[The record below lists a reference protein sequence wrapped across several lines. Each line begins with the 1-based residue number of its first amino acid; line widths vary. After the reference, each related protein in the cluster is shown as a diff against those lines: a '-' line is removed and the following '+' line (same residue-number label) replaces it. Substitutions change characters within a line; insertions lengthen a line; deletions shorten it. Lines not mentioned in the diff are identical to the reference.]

1 MTAAVDSPGGRA
13 TVDPDRTAVV
23 GHSEFNTATHGLR
36 GIASLMVF
44 WAHLLGGTAE
54 HIYPHNAR
62 YLDLIFEPWNVGI
75 WGVEL
80 FFTISGF
87 VILPSIMRYS
97 LKDFGERRFFRLY
110 PLFFTLSVVY
120 VVLNLFLNAYP
131 NSNNLLTVVSGF
143 LFLNL
148 LTQTEQLTPNAWS
161 LTYEVMFYALAAF
174 GYHFLFRKRA
184 LLPAILVLLLSA
196 LFVVRYPV
204 ALFFVGGMLIRLAY
218 DAKISPP
225 VYLVRTFEI
234 LLAATWIYLA
244 ANFRTHFDRDFIT
257 TPQAWGLLLSTVL
270 YFYFAVHPHSISSA
284 ISRFRAIAYLGTVS
298 YSLYLVHPYTYLA
311 FRKIF
316 VQLGLFTDNWPISML
331 LFFAVTTPVTLV
343 VTHFVHRYLEVG
355 PYQWFFRERIYR
367 ASKADA
373 SLSKPDPRSGA
384 ATGTD

>member
-1 MTAAVDSPGGRA
+1 MTAAVDSP
-13 TVDPDRTAVV
+13 VNRTIADVTRPSARN
-23 GHSEFNTATHGLR
+23 SEFNAATHGLR

-54 HIYPHNAR
+54 HIYSHNAH
-62 YLDLIFEPWNVGI
+62 YIDLIGGPWNVGI

-110 PLFFTLSVVY
+110 PLFFVLSIVY
-120 VVLNLFLNAYP
+120 VILNILLNVYP
-131 NSNNLLTVVSGF
+131 NSNNVLSVVSGF

-174 GYHFLFRKRA
+174 SYHFLFRTRA
-184 LLPAILVLLLSA
+184 LLPAALFLLLSA
-196 LFVVRYPV
+196 AFIYRYPV
-204 ALFFVGGMLIRLAY
+204 ALFFVGGMLIRIAY
-218 DAKISPP
+218 DAKVTPP
-225 VYLVRTFEI
+225 ANMVRVCEI

-244 ANFRTHFDRDFIT
+244 ANYRTHFDRDFIT
-257 TPQAWGLLLSTVL
+257 TPHAWGLLISTVL
-270 YFYFAVHPHSISSA
+270 YFYFAVHPQSISTA
-284 ISRFRAIAYLGTVS
+284 ISRVRAIAYLGTVS
-298 YSLYLVHPYTYLA
+298 YSLYLVHPYTYFA

-316 VQLGLFTDNWPISML
+316 VQLGLFTDNWSMSML
-331 LFFAVTTPVTLV
+331 LFFAVTTPVTLA
-343 VTHFVHRYLEVG
+343 VTHVVHRYLEVG

-367 ASKADA
+367 AKKADA
-373 SLSKPDPRSGA
+373 VLSQSDVR
-384 ATGTD
+384 TDAETRAD

>member
-1 MTAAVDSPGGRA
+1 MTAAS
-13 TVDPDRTAVV
+13 
-23 GHSEFNTATHGLR
+23 HSSEFNAATHGLR

-62 YLDLIFEPWNVGI
+62 YTDLIVGPWNVGI

-110 PLFFTLSVVY
+110 PLFFVLTVVY
-120 VVLNLFLNAYP
+120 VILNAALNVYP
-131 NSNNLLTVVSGF
+131 KSNDILSVVSGF
-143 LFLNL
+143 LFINL

-174 GYHFLFRKRA
+174 GYHYIFRKRSLWLAA
-184 LLPAILVLLLSA
+184 LILALSA
-196 LFVVRYPV
+196 LFLYRYPI
-204 ALFFVGGMLIRLAY
+204 ALFFVGGMLIRIAY

-225 VYLVRTFEI
+225 AYMIRACEI

-244 ANFRTHFDRDFIT
+244 ANYRMQFDRNFIT
-257 TPQAWGLLLSTVL
+257 TSYAWGLLTSTVL
-270 YFYFAVHPHSISSA
+270 FFYFAVQPQSLSSA
-284 ISRFRAIAYLGTVS
+284 ISRFRSIAYLGTVS

-311 FRKIF
+311 FRMIF
-316 VQLGLFTDNWPISML
+316 VKFGLFTDNWPFSML
-331 LFFAVTTPVTLV
+331 LFFLVTTPVTLL
-343 VTHFVHRYLEVG
+343 VTHYIHRYLEVG
-355 PYQWFFRERIYR
+355 PYQWFFKERIYR
-367 ASKADA
+367 AKVVADAPKSEMPIGLEAKAD
-373 SLSKPDPRSGA
+373 
-384 ATGTD
+384 

>member
-1 MTAAVDSPGGRA
+1 MTAAVDSPSNH
-13 TVDPDRTAVV
+13 TIVDTHRPAARN
-23 GHSEFNTATHGLR
+23 SEFNAATHGLR

-54 HIYPHNAR
+54 HIYSHDAH
-62 YLDLIFEPWNVGI
+62 YVDLIGGPWNVGI

-110 PLFFTLSVVY
+110 PLFFVLSVVY
-120 VVLNLFLNAYP
+120 VILNILLNVYP
-131 NSNNLLTVVSGF
+131 NSNNVLSVVSGF

-174 GYHFLFRKRA
+174 GYHFLFRKRS
-184 LLPAILVLLLSA
+184 LLPAALFLLLSA
-196 LFVVRYPV
+196 AFVYRYPV
-204 ALFFVGGMLIRLAY
+204 ALFFVGGMLIRIAY
-218 DAKISPP
+218 DAKITPP
-225 VYLVRTFEI
+225 ANLVRVCEI
-234 LLAATWIYLA
+234 FLAATWIYLA
-244 ANFRTHFDRDFIT
+244 ANYRTHFDRDFIT
-257 TPQAWGLLLSTVL
+257 TPYAWGLLISTVL
-270 YFYFAVHPHSISSA
+270 YFYFAVHPQSISTA
-284 ISRFRAIAYLGTVS
+284 ISRVRSIAYLGTVS

-316 VQLGLFTDNWPISML
+316 VELGLFTENWSTSML

-373 SLSKPDPRSGA
+373 SPSRSDIRTGA
-384 ATGTD
+384 ETGVD

>member
-1 MTAAVDSPGGRA
+1 MTAAVEIPANRKI
-13 TVDPDRTAVV
+13 VDAPRPAER
-23 GHSEFNTATHGLR
+23 HSEFNAATHGLR

-54 HIYPHNAR
+54 HVYSHDAR
-62 YLDLIFEPWNVGI
+62 YVDLILAPWNVGI

-120 VVLNLFLNAYP
+120 VLLNLFLDVYP

-148 LTQTEQLTPNAWS
+148 LTATEQLTPNAWS

-174 GYHFLFRKRA
+174 SYHFLVRKRA
-184 LLPAILVLLLSA
+184 LLPAALFLLLSA
-196 LFVVRYPV
+196 LFIYRYPV
-204 ALFFVGGMLIRLAY
+204 ALFFVGGILIRIAY

-225 VYLVRTFEI
+225 VYLVRTCEI

-244 ANFRTHFDRDFIT
+244 ANYRTHFDREFIT
-257 TPQAWGLLLSTVL
+257 TPYAWGLLSSTVL
-270 YFYFAVHPHSISSA
+270 YFYFAVHPHSISTA
-284 ISRFRAIAYLGTVS
+284 ISRVRAIAYLGTVS

-316 VQLGLFTDNWPISML
+316 VHFGLFTDSWSTSML

-343 VTHFVHRYLEVG
+343 VTHYVHRYLEVG

-373 SLSKPDPRSGA
+373 APAKSETRAD
-384 ATGTD
+384 

>member
-1 MTAAVDSPGGRA
+1 MTAAIDSAGNHRVVDTHRPASRN
-13 TVDPDRTAVV
+13 
-23 GHSEFNTATHGLR
+23 SEFNAATHGLR

-54 HIYPHNAR
+54 HIYSHNAR
-62 YLDLIFEPWNVGI
+62 YVDLIAEPWNVGI

-110 PLFFTLSVVY
+110 PLFFTLSLIY
-120 VVLNLFLNAYP
+120 VLLNLFFNVYP
-131 NSNNLLTVVSGF
+131 DSNNPLTVVSGF

-148 LTQTEQLTPNAWS
+148 LTYTEQLTPNAWS

-174 GYHFLFRKRA
+174 SYHFLFRKRS
-184 LLPAILVLLLSA
+184 LLPAALFLLLSA
-196 LFVVRYPV
+196 AFVYRYPV
-204 ALFFVGGMLIRLAY
+204 ALFFVGGMLIRIAY
-218 DAKISPP
+218 DAKITPP
-225 VYLVRTFEI
+225 AYLVRACEI
-234 LLAATWIYLA
+234 VLAAAWIYLA
-244 ANFRTHFDRDFIT
+244 ANYRTHFDRDFIT
-257 TPQAWGLLLSTVL
+257 TPHAWGLLTSTIL
-270 YFYFAVHPHSISSA
+270 YFYFAVHPQSISTA
-284 ISRFRAIAYLGTVS
+284 ISRVRSIAYLGTVS

-316 VQLGLFTDNWPISML
+316 VELGLFTENWSTSML

-367 ASKADA
+367 ASKANA
-373 SLSKPDPRSGA
+373 SPSESDIRASAETKVD
-384 ATGTD
+384 

>member
-1 MTAAVDSPGGRA
+1 MTAAVDS
-13 TVDPDRTAVV
+13 TANPAIAEAPRPAARS
-23 GHSEFNTATHGLR
+23 SEFNAATHGLR

-54 HIYPHNAR
+54 HIYVHDAR
-62 YLDLIFEPWNVGI
+62 YTGLIAGPWNVGI

-110 PLFFTLSVVY
+110 PLFFVLTLIYVILNLLFNVYPKSNDPLSVI
-120 VVLNLFLNAYP
+120 
-131 NSNNLLTVVSGF
+131 SGF

-174 GYHFLFRKRA
+174 GYHFIFRKRA
-184 LLPAILVLLLSA
+184 LLPAALFLTLSA
-196 LFVVRYPV
+196 LFVYRYPV
-204 ALFFVGGMLIRLAY
+204 ALFFVGGMLIRIAY

-225 VYLVRTFEI
+225 VYLVRVCEI
-234 LLAATWIYLA
+234 SLAVAWIYLA
-244 ANFRTHFDRDFIT
+244 ANYRTHFDRDFIT
-257 TPQAWGLLLSTVL
+257 TPHAWGLLISTVL

-284 ISRFRAIAYLGTVS
+284 ISRVRAVAYLGTVS

-316 VQLGLFTDNWPISML
+316 VQLGLFTENWSTSML

-343 VTHFVHRYLEVG
+343 VTHYVHRYLEVG
-355 PYQWFFRERIYR
+355 PYQWFFKERIYR
-367 ASKADA
+367 ASKAGA
-373 SLSKPDPRSGA
+373 SPSKSDTRPGA
-384 ATGTD
+384 EARVD

>member
-1 MTAAVDSPGGRA
+1 MTVA
-13 TVDPDRTAVV
+13 TQSAGSAGTAGASQSVA
-23 GHSEFNTATHGLR
+23 HSSEFNAATHGLR

-54 HIYPHNAR
+54 HVYAHNTR
-62 YLDLIFEPWNVGI
+62 YTDLINGPWNVGI

-110 PLFFTLSVVY
+110 PLFFVLTVVY
-120 VVLNLFLNAYP
+120 VILNAALNVYP
-131 NSNNLLTVVSGF
+131 KSNDPVAIVSGF
-143 LFLNL
+143 LFINL

-174 GYHFLFRKRA
+174 GYHYLFRKRSPILA
-184 LLPAILVLLLSA
+184 AIILILSA
-196 LFVVRYPV
+196 LFLYRYPI

-225 VYLVRTFEI
+225 PYLVRVCEV

-244 ANFRTHFDRDFIT
+244 ANYRMQFDREFIT
-257 TPQAWGLLLSTVL
+257 TSYAWALLFSTVL
-270 YFYFAVHPHSISSA
+270 FFYFAVQPQSISTA
-284 ISRFRAIAYLGTVS
+284 ISRVKGIAYLGTVS

-316 VQLGLFTDNWPISML
+316 VRFDLFTDNWPASML
-331 LFFAVTTPVTLV
+331 LFFAVTTPVTLF
-343 VTHFVHRYLEVG
+343 VTHYVHRYLEVG
-355 PYQWFFRERIYR
+355 PYQWFFKERIYR
-367 ASKADA
+367 AKSATDAAESDIRTDLKAKAD
-373 SLSKPDPRSGA
+373 
-384 ATGTD
+384 